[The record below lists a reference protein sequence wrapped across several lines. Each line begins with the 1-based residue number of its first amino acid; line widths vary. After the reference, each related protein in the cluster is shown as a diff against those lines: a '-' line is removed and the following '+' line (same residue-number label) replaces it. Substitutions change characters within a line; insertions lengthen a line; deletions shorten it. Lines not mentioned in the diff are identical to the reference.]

1 MRERCSDNQ
10 TGFTLLEL
18 MFCVVFALVIL
29 ASIFQML
36 ESNRSTYAS
45 GETRMNVQ
53 QNARV
58 GMDEISRELRMTGYY
73 PENFDTNAGNDLAN
87 VNAIQLATNNALAI
101 LGDADGSGTSNV
113 FLFCLDGDV
122 LRRKR
127 AVSGVLATYT
137 CSGGDA
143 LAEDVTSLRFGYFN
157 GTNAAIPAVP
167 TPPFQLDG
175 QALDAVPSF
184 ANVTQRQAVRRVV
197 VTLTVRKDVPQQSPQ
212 IYTLTSDVRLRNLN

>member
-1 MRERCSDNQ
+1 MREKCSDSQ

-18 MFCVVFALVIL
+18 MICVVLTLVVL
-29 ASIFQML
+29 AGIFQLL

-45 GETRMNVQ
+45 GETRINVQ

-73 PENFDTNAGNDLAN
+73 PENFDTNAGNDLTN
-87 VNAIQLATNNALAI
+87 VNAIQLATSNALAI
-101 LGDADGSGTSNV
+101 FGDADGSGASNV

-127 AVSGVLATYT
+127 AVSGVLAAYT
-137 CSGGDA
+137 CAGGDA
-143 LAEDVTSLRFGYFN
+143 LAEGVTNLRFGYFN
-157 GTNAAIPAVP
+157 VTNAAIPAVP

-175 QALDAVPSF
+175 QVLDAVPSF
-184 ANVTQRQAVRRVV
+184 ANVAQRQAVRRVV
-197 VTLTVRKDVPQQSPQ
+197 ITLTVRKDVPRQAPQ
-212 IYTLTSDVRLRNLN
+212 IYTLTSDVRLRNLR